1 MKNYIKEI
9 YDEQEHDGFIFI
21 LDENEQLDI
30 SAFTYKQRSTPIEIH
45 PDLGY
50 KYHVITYR
58 ETVDG
63 EIVDPDIFEAIIGDP
78 YHYIGNLLKYG
89 FFGTI
94 CKKTKKSTKYVKQM
108 YNDLISTIK
117 EQEHNYEHQD

>member
-9 YDEQEHDGFIFI
+9 YDENEHDGFIFI
-21 LDENEQLDI
+21 LDEHEQLDI
-30 SAFTYKQRSTPIEIH
+30 SSFTYKKRSKPIEMH

-63 EIVDPDIFEAIIGDP
+63 EIVDPDMFEAIIGDP
-78 YHYIGNLLKYG
+78 YHYIGNLLNIG

-94 CKKTKKSTKYVKQM
+94 CKKTKTSTRYVNQM
-108 YNDLISTIK
+108 FKDLKNTIK
-117 EQEHNYEHQD
+117 QQEQIDGH